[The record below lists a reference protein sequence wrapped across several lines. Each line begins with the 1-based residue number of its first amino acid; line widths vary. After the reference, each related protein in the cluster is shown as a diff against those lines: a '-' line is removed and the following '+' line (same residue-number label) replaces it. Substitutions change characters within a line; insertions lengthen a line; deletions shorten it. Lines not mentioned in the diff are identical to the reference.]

1 MRNALQRAW
10 KLVAAVVVVCAFV
23 PAGKADGAVTC
34 GYVRVLTSTVPLLT
48 LCGPADCSGLQVT
61 VPPLGPTEAFV
72 CVMV

>member
-23 PAGKADGAVTC
+23 PAGKADAAVTC
-34 GYVRVLTSTVPLLT
+34 GYVRVLTATVPLLT
-48 LCGPADCSGLQVT
+48 LCGPADCTGPHVG
-61 VPPLGPTEAFV
+61 PIPIPPTETFV